1 MIADELYTDHIVS
14 VLVHNNPGVLS
25 KITSLITRRGFNIDG
40 ISAGPTRQNDMFR
53 LTIVV
58 KGDDKSIEQ
67 IQKQLYKI
75 IDVVKVS
82 PVQQNSMVGREIC
95 LIKIK
100 ASAGERHDILQIVS
114 VFKANVVDVGSS
126 GFIVE
131 ITGEPDKIDSFLA
144 LLEPHQIADVARTGL
159 VAMSRWER
167 PYNQG

>member
-1 MIADELYTDHIVS
+1 MKTDEIYTDHIVS

-25 KITSLITRRGFNIDG
+25 KITSLVTRRGFNIDG

-75 IDVVKVS
+75 IDVVKVAPIIKS
-82 PVQQNSMVGREIC
+82 SMVGREIC

-100 ASAGERHDILQIVS
+100 ASGGDKHEILQIIN
-114 VFKANVVDVGSS
+114 VFKANVVDVGSN
-126 GFIVE
+126 GLIVE
-131 ITGEPDKIDSFLA
+131 ITGDSDKIDSFLA
-144 LLEPHQIADVARTGL
+144 LLEAHQIVDVARTGV
-159 VAMSRWER
+159 VAMNRWDR
-167 PYNQG
+167 PYD

>member
-1 MIADELYTDHIVS
+1 MSDEIYTDHIVS

-25 KITSLITRRGFNIDG
+25 KVTSLVTRRGFNIDG

-75 IDVVKVS
+75 IDVVKVVPIVRS
-82 PVQQNSMVGREIC
+82 RMVGREIC

-100 ASAGERHDILQIVS
+100 ASGNERHEVLQIIN
-114 VFKANVVDVGSS
+114 VFKANVVDVG
-126 GFIVE
+126 GNGLIVE
-131 ITGEPDKIDSFLA
+131 ITGDSDKIDSFLA
-144 LLEPHQIADVARTGL
+144 LLESHQISDVARTGI
-159 VAMSRWER
+159 VAMNRWDR
-167 PYNQG
+167 PYN

>member
-1 MIADELYTDHIVS
+1 MADDLYTDHIVS

-25 KITSLITRRGFNIDG
+25 KVTSLVTRRGFNIDG

-75 IDVVKVS
+75 IDVVKVVPIIRS
-82 PVQQNSMVGREIC
+82 RMVGREIC

-100 ASAGERHDILQIVS
+100 ASGNEKHEILQIINI
-114 VFKANVVDVGSS
+114 FEANVVDVGSN
-126 GFIVE
+126 GLIVE
-131 ITGEPDKIDSFLA
+131 ITGDSDKIDSFLA
-144 LLEPHQIADVARTGL
+144 LLEPHQIIDVARTGI
-159 VAMSRWER
+159 VAMNRWDR
-167 PYNQG
+167 PYN

>member
-1 MIADELYTDHIVS
+1 MADEIYTDHIVS

-25 KITSLITRRGFNIDG
+25 KVTSLVTRRGFNIDG

-75 IDVVKVS
+75 IDVVKVVPIVRS
-82 PVQQNSMVGREIC
+82 RMVGREIC

-100 ASAGERHDILQIVS
+100 AAGNERHEILQIIN
-114 VFKANVVDVGSS
+114 VFKANVVDVG
-126 GFIVE
+126 GNGLIVE
-131 ITGEPDKIDSFLA
+131 ITGDSDKIDSFLA
-144 LLEPHQIADVARTGL
+144 LLGPHQISDVARTGI
-159 VAMSRWER
+159 VAMNRWDR
-167 PYNQG
+167 PYN

>member
-1 MIADELYTDHIVS
+1 MEDETYTDHIVS

-25 KITSLITRRGFNIDG
+25 KVTSLVTRRGFNIDG

-75 IDVVKVS
+75 IDVVKVVPIIRS
-82 PVQQNSMVGREIC
+82 RMVGREIC

-100 ASAGERHDILQIVS
+100 TAGSERHDILQIIN
-114 VFKANVVDVGSS
+114 VFKANVVDVGAN
-126 GFIVE
+126 GLIVE
-131 ITGEPDKIDSFLA
+131 ITGDSDKIDSFLA
-144 LLEPHQIADVARTGL
+144 LLEPHQISDVARTGI
-159 VAMSRWER
+159 VAMNRWDR
-167 PYNQG
+167 PYN

>member
-1 MIADELYTDHIVS
+1 MKTDEIYTDHIVS

-25 KITSLITRRGFNIDG
+25 KITSLVTRRGFNIDG

-75 IDVVKVS
+75 IDVVKVA
-82 PVQQNSMVGREIC
+82 PILKNSMVGREIC
-95 LIKIK
+95 LVKIK
-100 ASAGERHDILQIVS
+100 ASGSERHEILQIIS
-114 VFKANVVDVGSS
+114 VFKANVVDVGSN

-131 ITGEPDKIDSFLA
+131 ITGDSDKIDSFLA
-144 LLEPHQIADVARTGL
+144 ILEAHQIVDVARTGI
-159 VAMSRWER
+159 VAMNRWDR
-167 PYNQG
+167 PYN

>member
-1 MIADELYTDHIVS
+1 MDDNTYTDHIVS

-25 KITSLITRRGFNIDG
+25 KVTSLVTRRGFNIDG

-75 IDVVKVS
+75 IDVVKVVPIVKS
-82 PVQQNSMVGREIC
+82 SMVGREIC

-100 ASAGERHDILQIVS
+100 ASGNERHEILQIIN
-114 VFKANVVDVGSS
+114 VFKANVIDVGAN

-131 ITGEPDKIDSFLA
+131 FTGDSDKIDSFLA
-144 LLEPHQIADVARTGL
+144 LLEPHQIVDVARTGI
-159 VAMSRWER
+159 VAMNRWDR
-167 PYNQG
+167 PYN

>member
-1 MIADELYTDHIVS
+1 MADDLYTDHIVA

-25 KITSLITRRGFNIDG
+25 KVTSLVTRRGFNIDG

-75 IDVVKVS
+75 IDVVKVVPIVRS
-82 PVQQNSMVGREIC
+82 RMVGREIC

-100 ASAGERHDILQIVS
+100 ASGNEKHEILQIIS
-114 VFKANVVDVGSS
+114 VFEANVVDVGSN
-126 GFIVE
+126 GLIVE
-131 ITGEPDKIDSFLA
+131 ITGDSDKIDSFLA
-144 LLEPHQIADVARTGL
+144 LLEPHQIIDVARTGI
-159 VAMSRWER
+159 VAMNRWDR
-167 PYNQG
+167 PYS

>member
-1 MIADELYTDHIVS
+1 MADDLYTDHIVS

-25 KITSLITRRGFNIDG
+25 KVTSLVTRRGFNIDG

-75 IDVVKVS
+75 IDVVKVVPIIRS
-82 PVQQNSMVGREIC
+82 RMVGREIC

-100 ASAGERHDILQIVS
+100 ASGNEKHEILQIIN
-114 VFKANVVDVGSS
+114 VFEANVVDVGSN
-126 GFIVE
+126 GLIVE
-131 ITGEPDKIDSFLA
+131 ITGDSDKIDSFLA
-144 LLEPHQIADVARTGL
+144 LLEPHQIIDVARTGI
-159 VAMSRWER
+159 VAMNRWDR
-167 PYNQG
+167 PYN

>member
-1 MIADELYTDHIVS
+1 MTDDLYTDHIVS

-25 KITSLITRRGFNIDG
+25 KVTSLVTRRGFNIDG

-75 IDVVKVS
+75 IDVVKVV
-82 PVQQNSMVGREIC
+82 PVIRSRMVGREIC

-100 ASAGERHDILQIVS
+100 ASGNEKHEKHFSHTLCAG
-114 VFKANVVDVGSS
+114 
-126 GFIVE
+126 
-131 ITGEPDKIDSFLA
+131 
-144 LLEPHQIADVARTGL
+144 
-159 VAMSRWER
+159 
-167 PYNQG
+167 

>member
-1 MIADELYTDHIVS
+1 MSDETYTDHIVS

-25 KITSLITRRGFNIDG
+25 KVTSLVTRRGFNIDG

-82 PVQQNSMVGREIC
+82 PIIRSRMVGREIC

-100 ASAGERHDILQIVS
+100 ASGSEKYDIFQIIN
-114 VFKANVVDVGSS
+114 VFKANIVDVGAN

-131 ITGEPDKIDSFLA
+131 ITGDSDKIDSFLA
-144 LLEPHQIADVARTGL
+144 LLEPHQISDVARTGI
-159 VAMSRWER
+159 VAMNRWDR
-167 PYNQG
+167 PYN